1 MMTRESGKSIL
12 FVCMGN
18 ICRSP
23 MAEVLFRHKATLRGV
38 SGEFFIDSA
47 GTGGWHAG
55 DRPDER
61 MRRMASRNG
70 IELDGSAR
78 QVHRDDFEKFDM
90 IVCMDEDNYR
100 NLLAM
105 GAPVERLTKML
116 QHDPDC
122 AYQDVPDPYYGD
134 GDGFQT
140 VFDLLEKSCDLLLDS
155 LLEGGS

>member
-1 MMTRESGKSIL
+1 MNSGSVRSIL

-38 SGEFFIDSA
+38 EGEFFIDSA
-47 GTGGWHAG
+47 GTGGWHEG

-61 MRRMASRNG
+61 MRRMSSRNG

-78 QVHRDDFEKFDM
+78 QVRKDDFETFDM
-90 IVCMDEDNYR
+90 IVCMDDDNYR

-105 GAPVERLTKML
+105 GAPVDRLSKML
-116 QHDPDC
+116 QHDPGC
-122 AYQDVPDPYYGD
+122 AYEDVPDPYYGD
-134 GDGFQT
+134 GDGFQN
-140 VFDLLEKSCDLLLDS
+140 VFDLLEQSCHGLLES
-155 LLEGGS
+155 LLEGDT